1 MPAFAPRPS
10 FNAWDRNQQIGMAL
24 DQPFTF
30 GQTVGEN
37 FQQGILDSFG
47 LGSVVRD
54 IAAPAKANDGTGRY
68 APADGGGFAS
78 LFGQKAPDAIDNP
91 SSVDWRA
98 KAAADFQERALTKEQ
113 YESSPNF
120 RTEIPWE
127 KGMTEARAA
136 ALAGMYDVKQARAH
150 FSEKQPIAA
159 FLGQLG
165 GQALDPINYVP
176 VFGQGVQAAAVARV
190 GGITGRALLSASE
203 AAINT
208 AAFGVATAGIRAKYG
223 DDVSFESITTDIAMS
238 AIIGGIFGA
247 GIGTLAR
254 GADRRAMALK
264 NVRPR
269 LETIGNVMQAR
280 AVINDAV
287 QGLVTDGEVRLNPNS
302 TSAIER
308 MADQVV
314 ERTAGVKSLRD
325 ETARVTG
332 SKPGEVVISPSGA
345 RVQVRPEVVEASS
358 LIRATGALQ
367 VRDRTSA
374 ASAAQVE
381 DIALNLD
388 PARLMPN
395 IDASQGAPLVGG
407 DNIIDS
413 GNGRVLAI
421 KRAYEAYP
429 DKAAAYRAALV
440 EAGYADAAGMQQPVL
455 VNRRITELSETARAQ
470 FNAELNGP
478 TTARMSAVELAALDR
493 EALTPGVM
501 DALDDAPVTAAGNRA
516 FVQRFLANLPQN
528 ERGAMLERDGKT
540 LNADGA
546 RRIENALVAA
556 AYGDVDAGVLRRFAE
571 ATDDNT
577 RAIVGALSDVAGTWA
592 RMRGAIK
599 RQEVGAEFDLTPEL
613 TQALRLLG
621 RWRDDAAAEKRPVS
635 TVIREGLAQLDMLS
649 GEVSPE
655 AQTFIRMFYADDH
668 FGRAVGRDVL
678 TARLKNIAD
687 STIEL
692 GRPSLFGDVL
702 MPTKGEVLTNAQR
715 DEADTFAADGLEPRA
730 QEGDGP
736 SGAEA
741 GGAGGQGA
749 AFEPT
754 FRDLKEDDG
763 TAKAGDTIIVYR
775 LGKSGGELSGR
786 NGGNA
791 EAIAKHWQNIQDGP
805 RSAEGIGDT
814 VVAYAVKLTKEPDSP
829 YTASRN
835 GKPFE
840 AASVGRELKGNGII
854 NYSFPPDGA
863 GWEARTLGEFPIQA
877 IEDDMV
883 ARGVEDA
890 LLPDFV
896 PLDEL
901 TRTLRSVANDRLAGP
916 SPEVAAAPDN
926 TQGIANAFPPPA
938 VAEKV
943 RTAREFVAS
952 SPDRSLDE
960 TYAVIGA
967 YQDDLDAF
975 GKAAA
980 AENDATWRNPGLKD
994 KAGAAEKMVRKGYE
1008 STQELTDLVRGG
1020 FEVKSPRDAE
1030 AIVDGLRQRYGDIL
1044 DEGWRMTAVNYFDRK
1059 VLVRFDDGTIGEV
1072 QLWHPRMYDIKETR
1086 GHALYEEARKLE
1098 ATDPKSPRLDEL
1110 FAEQRA
1116 LYASALPTAD
1126 PSWLPVINGLLGKSQ
1141 APGNATR
1148 NAASEIGLP
1157 ESMIS
1162 TREAEAQPLLDL
1174 GTNQPAPSAMTAALP
1189 SQSKNAASMFGSDPS
1204 RPTAA
1209 INATEP
1215 MPDPVPDGLVE
1226 AAARVGKGEDLRQLA
1241 EVHGV
1246 KEDGSFTEQGEID
1259 QMRQEGKLT
1268 AEDEAEIDA
1277 AEQMY
1282 ADADAWAKSLE
1293 VAGRCMI

>member
-1 MPAFAPRPS
+1 MPAFAPRPT
-10 FNAWDRNQQIGMAL
+10 FNAWDRQQQIGIAL

-30 GQTVGEN
+30 GQTIGEN
-37 FQQGILDSFG
+37 FQQGALDSFG
-47 LGSVVRD
+47 LGTVLRENLV
-54 IAAPAKANDGTGRY
+54 PEL
-68 APADGGGFAS
+68 ADGRPYERMGLGFR
-78 LFGQKAPDAIDNP
+78 FRTP
-91 SSVDWRA
+91 
-98 KAAADFQERALTKEQ
+98 QERAATDPANALTKEQ

-120 RTEIPWE
+120 RTDIPWE
-127 KGMTEARAA
+127 QGMTEDRAA
-136 ALAGMYDVKQARAH
+136 ALAGLYDVKKARAH

-165 GQALDPINYVP
+165 GQALDPINYVS
-176 VFGQGVQAAAVARV
+176 VFGEVVQAAAIARAGSI
-190 GGITGRALLSASE
+190 GGRLLLSASD

-247 GIGTLAR
+247 GIGVIAK
-254 GADRRAMALK
+254 GADQRAMALK
-264 NVRPR
+264 NVRPKMES
-269 LETIGNVMQAR
+269 LGNVMQAR

-287 QGLVTDGEVRLNPNS
+287 QGLVNDSEVRLNPNS
-302 TSAIER
+302 AAAIER

-314 ERTAGVKSLRD
+314 ERTSGVKALRD
-325 ETARVTG
+325 ETARVQG
-332 SKPGEVVISPSGA
+332 SKAGEVVISPSGS

-358 LIRATGALQ
+358 LIRATGNLQ

-381 DIALNLD
+381 DIAINLD

-395 IDASQGAPLVGG
+395 VDASQGAPLVGG
-407 DNIIDS
+407 DNIVDS
-413 GNGRVLAI
+413 GNGRVMAI

-429 DKAAAYRAALV
+429 DKAEAYRAALV

-455 VNRRITELSETARAQ
+455 VNRRLTDLTETARAQ
-470 FNAELNGP
+470 FNAEVNGP
-478 TTARMSAVELAALDR
+478 TTARMSAVELAAMDR
-493 EALTPGVM
+493 EALTTGAM

-528 ERGAMLERDGKT
+528 ERGSLLDRDGQ

-621 RWRDDAAAEKRPVS
+621 RWREEAAREGRPVS
-635 TVIREGLAQLDMLS
+635 TVIREGLAQLDILS

-655 AQTFIRMFYADDH
+655 AHTFIRMFYADDN

-678 TARLKNIAD
+678 TARLRNVAH

-692 GRPSLFGDVL
+692 GRPSLFGDAL

-715 DEADTFAADGLEPRA
+715 EQADAFAADGLEPRA
-730 QEGDGP
+730 QEGVGP
-736 SGAEA
+736 EGEADSGERGSSA
-741 GGAGGQGA
+741 QG
-749 AFEPT
+749 
-754 FRDLKEDDG
+754 
-763 TAKAGDTIIVYR
+763 
-775 LGKSGGELSGR
+775 
-786 NGGNA
+786 N
-791 EAIAKHWQNIQDGP
+791 
-805 RSAEGIGDT
+805 SA
-814 VVAYAVKLTKEPDSP
+814 
-829 YTASRN
+829 
-835 GKPFE
+835 
-840 AASVGRELKGNGII
+840 
-854 NYSFPPDGA
+854 
-863 GWEARTLGEFPIQA
+863 
-877 IEDDMV
+877 
-883 ARGVEDA
+883 
-890 LLPDFV
+890 
-896 PLDEL
+896 
-901 TRTLRSVANDRLAGP
+901 
-916 SPEVAAAPDN
+916 
-926 TQGIANAFPPPA
+926 QGIADAFPPPA

-952 SPDRSLDE
+952 SPDRSLDD
-960 TYAVIGA
+960 TYEVIGA
-967 YQDDLDAF
+967 YQDDLDVF
-975 GKAAA
+975 GKTAA
-980 AENDATWRNPGLKD
+980 AEHDATWRNPGLKE
-994 KAGAAEKMVRKGYE
+994 KAKSAEKMVRKGYE
-1008 STQELTDLVRGG
+1008 STAELTDLVRGG
-1020 FEVKSPRDAE
+1020 FEVKAPRDAD

-1072 QLWHPRMYDIKETR
+1072 QFWHPKMYDLKETR
-1086 GHALYEEARKLE
+1086 GHLLYEEARKLE
-1098 ATDPKSPRLDEL
+1098 ATDPKSPRLEEL

-1116 LYASALPTAD
+1116 LYGSALSTAE
-1126 PSWLPVINGLLGKSQ
+1126 PSWVSVINGLLGKSQ
-1141 APGNATR
+1141 TPGNATR
-1148 NAASEIGLP
+1148 KAASEIGLP

-1162 TREAEAQPLLDL
+1162 TREADAQPLLDL
-1174 GTNQPAPSAMTAALP
+1174 GTNQPDPSTMAAARP
-1189 SQSKNAASMFGSDPS
+1189 SQSKNDASMVGSDVR
-1204 RPTAA
+1204 RPLAA
-1209 INATEP
+1209 VNGAAP
-1215 MPDPVPDGLVE
+1215 RPDPVPDGLPE
-1226 AAARVGKGEDLRQLA
+1226 AEARVGKGEDIRQLA

-1246 KEDGSFTEQGEID
+1246 KEDGSFVEQLEID

-1268 AEDEAEIDA
+1268 AEDEAELDA
-1277 AEQMY
+1277 AEQLY
-1282 ADADAWAKSLE
+1282 NDADAWAKSLE